1 MEDLLA
7 EVLRRRGVLLLLLLL
22 LLSRVLMVGHFRA
35 EMQMLYI
42 VQMVV
47 PAVEV
52 VDIMVVPAVSE
63 IGVVLHILEILMVE
77 AVADI
82 FIRV

>member
-1 MEDLLA
+1 MEGLLLV
-7 EVLRRRGVLLLLLLL
+7 VLKQLVAWLLLLHLLP
-22 LLSRVLMVGHFRA
+22 SKVLMVDHFRA